1 MRRLIAI
8 LFLTIAGLSA
18 NAQYLDSLW
27 NAWEDNS
34 INDTSRVKALNNYI
48 IDGYVYS
55 DPDSALIL
63 IDYSVNFSKDLN
75 EKKFLAQ
82 SLKIRG
88 VIYYMISNSDKA
100 IENYTEALE
109 VTQKLGDLQFEAS
122 IVNNIGLAYWMK
134 GDYTKA
140 LSYFSKSLKIC
151 VKIGPEAKSIEA
163 ATLANIAIIYF
174 EQDDKEK
181 GLDYYTRSLNI
192 YEEIDNQQGLAT
204 ALANLADTYRQYKDY
219 EKSNEYSERSLKIY
233 EELEDK
239 YGIATA
245 LMGIGRTYRGQ
256 HNYKEAIATFERSL
270 SIREEISDL
279 QGVCS
284 TLGSLSSV
292 YDSLGQFDKSIELN
306 QRALLIADSIGAKGN
321 VQSEMSK
328 LYITYKKIG
337 DFENALI
344 MYEDSR
350 ELRDSLFNEEK
361 TKELLRT
368 EYEFETH
375 LAHIEDSLEHE
386 QTTAIAAAKAEEK
399 EKRGSTQRMY
409 LFIGLGLLAL
419 FSIFIGNRLIVSN
432 KQKRVIVDQK
442 SIVEEQHKQIQSS
455 IHYASRIQNALF
467 SNRET
472 WDRISDN
479 RFILFKPRDV
489 VSGDFYWAHEK
500 DNIAIWAAADCTGHG
515 VPGAFMSMLGVS
527 FLNDIVTE
535 GGETRP
541 DVILNELRDKIIK
554 ALEQKGVDAEQKDGM
569 DIALCAW
576 NKTTNEVKFSGAY
589 NPLCLVTKDAEKAI
603 RLSSAR
609 EISGGGSHLVVI
621 SGTKQPIGQHMK
633 GNKPFELVEFQLDKG
648 DTLYTF
654 SDGYADQFGGPSGKK
669 FMTKRFYELL
679 LSMQT
684 RAWSSQHDILD
695 EAIED
700 WMKESGSDQVDDICV
715 VGVRV

>member
-1 MRRLIAI
+1 MRLLITF

-18 NAQYLDSLW
+18 NAQHLDSLW
-27 NAWEDNS
+27 NAWEDKS
-34 INDTSRVKALNNYI
+34 LPDSSRVKAINDYI

-63 IDYSVNFSKDLN
+63 VDFSVNFSKAMV

-109 VTQKLGDLQFEAS
+109 VTQQLGDLQFEAS

-140 LSYFSKSLKIC
+140 LSYFSRSLKIC
-151 VKIGPEAKSIEA
+151 VEIGPEAKSIEA

-174 EQDDKEK
+174 EQSDKDK
-181 GLDYYTRSLNI
+181 GLEYYSKSLKI

-204 ALANLADTYRQYKDY
+204 ALANLADTYRQYEDY
-219 EKSNEYSERSLKIY
+219 DKSTEYSERSLRIY

-245 LMGIGRTYRGQ
+245 LMGIGRAYRGQ
-256 HNYKEAIATFERSL
+256 HKYEDAIRTFQRSL
-270 SIREEISDL
+270 EIREEISDL

-292 YDSLGQFDKSIELN
+292 YDSLGQYDKSIELN

-328 LYITYKKIG
+328 LYLTYKKIG
-337 DFENALI
+337 DFETAL
-344 MYEDSR
+344 MMFEDSR
-350 ELRDSLFNEEK
+350 DLRDSLFNEEK

-375 LAHIEDSLEHE
+375 LSHIADSLATE
-386 QTTAIAAAKAEEK
+386 QRVAISDAK
-399 EKRGSTQRMY
+399 EKRSRTQRIY

-419 FSIFIGNRLIVSN
+419 FSIFIVNRLIASN
-432 KQKRVIVDQK
+432 KQKKEIGTQK
-442 SIVEEQHKQIQSS
+442 NIVEEQHKQIQSS

-467 SNRET
+467 SNQET
-472 WDRISDN
+472 WNRISDE

-554 ALEQKGVDAEQKDGM
+554 ALEQKGIDAEQKDGM

-589 NPLCLVTKDAEKAI
+589 NPLCLVTKNAEKAI

-633 GNKPFELVEFQLDKG
+633 GNKPFELIEFQLEKG

-684 RAWSSQHDILD
+684 RAWTSHHDILNNTV
-695 EAIED
+695 ED
-700 WMKESGSDQVDDICV
+700 WMKMSGSGQVDDICV
-715 VGVRV
+715 VGVRI